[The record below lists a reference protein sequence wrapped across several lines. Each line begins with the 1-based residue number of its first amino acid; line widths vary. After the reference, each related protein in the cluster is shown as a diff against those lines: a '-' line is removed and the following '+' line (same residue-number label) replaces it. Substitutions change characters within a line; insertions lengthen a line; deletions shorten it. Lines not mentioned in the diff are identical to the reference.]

1 MKHAAKKQ
9 WLVAAVFTILAGT
22 VGGVNAG
29 AISLPSANHVLV
41 KGDELS
47 NVDTTDKGYIY
58 GVVGGNAYLDGSS
71 KTALNNISGNSLV
84 MGEVDNKFP
93 GVSAFVKDVNGK
105 FQEISGENSVDT
117 PVGMTLTA
125 QNGYTR
131 YYGAIGGD
139 LVINANA
146 GVTWESDPSA
156 ATLFLPGSNK
166 AETPKIEVDRQ
177 GIIKNDIQSG
187 SVIIGT
193 GASAVVGIGNIAG
206 DVSADKR
213 VSILFSTLDVHVSA
227 DAQTGGTSTA
237 TLTGKVD
244 TEIQKDANVI
254 GFANG
259 GLAAGI
265 GGGATSTV
273 NGSTVLT
280 IHGGEK
286 NPDFN
291 TIEESSK
298 DAFHQ
303 LTTALNVMK
312 GSGINAI
319 GVTGGG
325 AAVTTI
331 GGTATSEVKGDTTI
345 NVTDGTVI
353 AAFGGGAA
361 ASVDATGAVEALLF
375 PDRQIGNDDG
385 TSDYE
390 YKGGTVN
397 ATVKVTNVNQGGT
410 ASAATG
416 ETHINLTGNS
426 SALGVFGGGAAAA
439 SHTYTWKND
448 QTNQKENGYQVNDE
462 YGKSEA
468 DATTGRAHIYVN
480 LTTPEDGGLTDTE
493 KGNLVGAFKGFA
505 SGLANDSTKE
515 DALKD
520 FSGKGAVVGVF
531 GGGLAAAQSGDR
543 QLLNDQNL
551 GSKDGAFATA
561 STKGADIDLASG
573 YAVGVFGGGLAGT
586 INNATANASMT
597 ESVNINIGEKMETIG
612 VFGNGLAYFTGSS
625 GGGNNNL
632 KGQASVTA
640 ENTSITVE
648 GKADGVFGGGL
659 AIDDSQANITNASAE
674 TKGTSAILVQ
684 NGAEVGKVNFGV
696 VSTPAPADKI
706 NLYSYADGAKAAV
719 GTVAIAG
726 GGVALG
732 GGASTSVNKSVITVD
747 GGKVDGDI
755 IGGGAAAYGYAG
767 ENTGSTVGTSTINLN
782 GGTVDGNVYA
792 GGAIATKTS
801 DKSDVYGG
809 YDQAQATVGNATINL
824 AGTTVTGILSG
835 GGLKDGESSFED
847 SVKAGN
853 STLNLIG
860 ENTLSLVDGA
870 SKVQGFTDTVATA
883 GSITKVEGLNS
894 TTSLID
900 ANGGKVVV
908 DAGAKLDVSA
918 LDGTAGNTYLVA
930 NNYATGSTFWTDSNL
945 AYDFLKYTAK
955 GVEDGDSWKVK
966 FGEFDADHAADRLG
980 SHWTAPLI
988 AYGQSVNWA
997 EDQVNPGANRFFND
1011 WRDAVNAGTSIDSFN
1026 RGGLIGEDTAV
1037 TGNTVSIASDMA
1049 DHVVQRLSFTEE
1061 YIAAPGWVNEDGGIW
1076 AKYVHK
1082 KYEAKGLG
1090 STVGGVHASSDY
1102 DGAIVGMDFAKKGK
1116 LQYGAAFHYG
1126 TGEGN
1131 GVISS
1136 NDYDAWGLALY
1147 GSLKDEVA
1155 HTNLMADI
1163 GYTKT
1168 SNDITGHVNGKSLTA
1183 DRDVDVWM
1191 LGVRGEKE
1199 YISGRNQI
1207 VPYAGLR
1214 YIHTAPSRY
1223 TSYYDGQKAF
1233 DYDAENQDI
1242 WLLPVGVSLRNETV
1256 TASGW
1261 KVTPKVD
1268 LSYIW
1273 AFGDTDGTT
1282 DVWMNGGV
1290 SSLAYTVM
1298 DDSWLA
1304 AVGVEA
1310 TKDVWSYGLGY
1321 SYQKGDDTKSTK
1333 WYVSASYAF

>member
-29 AISLPSANHVLV
+29 AVSLAKDHLFVRGNSDNVEQLV
-41 KGDELS
+41 KNG
-47 NVDTTDKGYIY
+47 GYIY
-58 GVVGGNAYLDGSS
+58 GITPSGDKSSVYLDEQTLKSLKTIGLVLGSSSNTIKEVITGIQNNTTSLAGNIEIPGDSTLTLEDYGKDYVRYYGVLGGDTVVNANLHMGTQSSSDISVTRTGNNNIQINGGSVIGGAAGGTAAGIGNVDIKYGLTLRTGGNASNTLDGSV
-71 KTALNNISGNSLV
+71 TTNAA
-84 MGEVDNKFP
+84 P
-93 GVSAFVKDVNGK
+93 
-105 FQEISGENSVDT
+105 
-117 PVGMTLTA
+117 
-125 QNGYTR
+125 
-131 YYGAIGGD
+131 
-139 LVINANA
+139 NANLL
-146 GVTWESDPSA
+146 GYV
-156 ATLFLPGSNK
+156 
-166 AETPKIEVDRQ
+166 
-177 GIIKNDIQSG
+177 
-187 SVIIGT
+187 
-193 GASAVVGIGNIAG
+193 
-206 DVSADKR
+206 
-213 VSILFSTLDVHVSA
+213 
-227 DAQTGGTSTA
+227 
-237 TLTGKVD
+237 
-244 TEIQKDANVI
+244 
-254 GFANG
+254 NG

-265 GGGATSTV
+265 GGTANSTV
-273 NGSTVLT
+273 TGNTELT
-280 IHGGEK
+280 ITG
-286 NPDFN
+286 
-291 TIEESSK
+291 K
-298 DAFHQ
+298 DRVYKTDRFDPPGDDIVPQ

-331 GGTATSEVKGDTTI
+331 GGTAKSEVKGDTTI

-361 ASVDATGAVEALLF
+361 ASVDATGVAEALLF
-375 PDRQIGNDDG
+375 PKLQLGNDDG
-385 TSDYE
+385 TSDITGAQIE
-390 YKGGTVN
+390 GLLGMDNGIPDSLKITVSD
-397 ATVKVTNVNQGGT
+397 VNQGGT
-410 ASAATG
+410 ATSTTG
-416 ETHINLTGNS
+416 KTNINLTGKS

-439 SHTYTWKND
+439 THTYTWKADGKNPE
-448 QTNQKENGYQVNDE
+448 QKGYNVNDE
-462 YGKSEA
+462 YGTSNA
-468 DATTGRAHIYVN
+468 DATTGRAHISVN
-480 LTTPEDGGLTDTE
+480 LRTPEDGGLTDTE
-493 KGNLVGAFKGFA
+493 KGNLVGAFTGFA
-505 SGLANDSTKE
+505 SGLAHNSTQAN
-515 DALKD
+515 ALEG

-531 GGGLAAAQSGDR
+531 GGGLAAAQSGNR
-543 QLLNDQNL
+543 QLLGSDQEL
-551 GSKDGAFATA
+551 SSKDGAFATA
-561 STKGADIDLASG
+561 STEGADIDLASG

-586 INNATANASMT
+586 INNATATASMT
-597 ESVNINIGEKMETIG
+597 DSVNINIGKDMETVG

-625 GGGNNNL
+625 NGGQNHL

-659 AIDDSQANITNASAE
+659 VIDDSQSDTTNA
-674 TKGTSAILVQ
+674 TSALS
-684 NGAEVGKVNFGV
+684 GKATITVSGTVAAVNFGAA
-696 VSTPAPADKI
+696 VSTEKPGTGAPGFSD
-706 NLYSYADGAKAAV
+706 YANGANAAV
-719 GTVAIAG
+719 GLTGGNVAIAG

-732 GGASTSVNKSVITVD
+732 GGAASSVGEVEINVQNGSDITGNVIA
-747 GGKVDGDI
+747 
-755 IGGGAAAYGYAG
+755 GGAAAYGAQKDG
-767 ENTGSTVGTSTINLN
+767 NDVGGSTVGTATINLE
-782 GGTVDGNVYA
+782 GGKVTGDVYA
-792 GGAIATKTS
+792 GGA
-801 DKSDVYGG
+801 V
-809 YDQAQATVGNATINL
+809 ATVGNDTYNHAKATVGEATINL
-824 AGTTVTGILSG
+824 RGTEVTGILSG
-835 GGLKDGESSFED
+835 GGLKDGTVSFED
-847 SVKAGN
+847 SVKAGS
-853 STLNLIG
+853 STLNLID
-860 ENTLSLVDGA
+860 ENTLTAIKDK
-870 SKVQGFTDTVATA
+870 SKISGFTDVNAKAGSVTKLEGLTA
-883 GSITKVEGLNS
+883 GD
-894 TTSLID
+894 TTPLID
-900 ANGGKVVV
+900 GKEGGTVTV
-908 DAGAKLDVSA
+908 DTGAKLDVSA

-930 NNYATGSTFWTDSNL
+930 NSYATGSTFWTDSNL

-955 GVEDGDSWKVK
+955 GVEDGEGWKVK
-966 FGEFDADHAADRLG
+966 FGEFDADQAADRLG

-988 AYGQSVNWA
+988 AYGQSVDWA
-997 EDQVNPGANRFFND
+997 DDQVNPGANRFFND
-1011 WRDAVNAGTSIDSFN
+1011 WRDAVNAGTSTDSFN
-1026 RGGLIGEDTAV
+1026 RAGLVGEDTAV

-1147 GSLKDEVA
+1147 GSLKDEAA

-1183 DRDVDVWM
+1183 DRDVDVWT

>member
-29 AISLPSANHVLV
+29 AVSLPPADHVLV
-41 KGDELS
+41 KGDQLDQ
-47 NVDTTDKGYIY
+47 VDTTADGYLY

-71 KTALNNISGNSLV
+71 KTALSNIAGKQTLLSVVNGMISGSKDLIEGINKTF
-84 MGEVDNKFP
+84 EVAADP
-93 GVSAFVKDVNGK
+93 AEGTAGIALSAK
-105 FQEISGENSVDT
+105 
-117 PVGMTLTA
+117 
-125 QNGYTR
+125 NGYTR

-139 LVINANA
+139 LVINANT
-146 GVTWESDPSA
+146 GIKWESS
-156 ATLFLPGSNK
+156 LLQSLLPESNDAK
-166 AETPKIEVDRQ
+166 TAEIEVKRQ
-177 GIIKNDIQSG
+177 GGIKNNIQSG

-193 GASAVVGIGNIAG
+193 GASTAVGIGNITG
-206 DVSADKR
+206 NISADKKT
-213 VSILFSTLDVHVSA
+213 SILDIHVSA
-227 DAQTGGTSTA
+227 DAQTGGTSIA
-237 TLTGKVD
+237 TLTGNVD
-244 TEIQKDANVI
+244 TQIQKDANVI

-265 GGGATSTV
+265 GGGAISTV
-273 NGSTVLT
+273 NGNTVL
-280 IHGGEK
+280 IIQGGDK
-286 NPDFN
+286 DAALN
-291 TIEESSK
+291 TIEDSSK
-298 DAFHQ
+298 DTFPQ

-325 AAVTTI
+325 AAVTTL
-331 GGTATSEVKGDTTI
+331 GGTAKSEVTGTTAI
-345 NVTDGTVI
+345 NVKDGTII

-361 ASVDATGAVEALLF
+361 ASVDATGAVKALLF

-390 YKGGTVN
+390 YKGGTVT
-397 ATVKVTNVNQGGT
+397 AAVKVTNVNQGGT
-410 ASAATG
+410 AISTTG
-416 ETHINLTGNS
+416 ETYINLTGKS
-426 SALGVFGGGAAAA
+426 SALGVFGGGAVAAT
-439 SHTYTWKND
+439 HTYTWKD
-448 QTNQKENGYQVNDE
+448 DKTNTSITGYKINDE

-468 DATTGRAHIYVN
+468 DATTGKAHISVN

-493 KGNLVGAFKGFA
+493 KGNLVGAFTGFA

-531 GGGLAAAQSGDR
+531 GGGLAVAQSGN
-543 QLLNDQNL
+543 QKLLSDQEL
-551 GSKDGAFATA
+551 SSKDGAFATA
-561 STKGADIDLASG
+561 STEGADINLASG

-586 INNATANASMT
+586 INNATATASMT
-597 ESVNINIGEKMETIG
+597 DDVKIDIGEKMETVG

-625 GGGNNNL
+625 NGGQNHL

-640 ENTSITVE
+640 ENTSITVT

-659 AIDDSQANITNASAE
+659 AIDDSQADITNASAV
-674 TKGTSAILVQ
+674 TNGTSTILVQ
-684 NGAEVGKVNFGV
+684 DGAEVGKVNFGV
-696 VSTPAPADKI
+696 VGTNAPSGAPD
-706 NLYSYADGAKAAV
+706 LSSYADGAKAAV
-719 GTVAIAG
+719 GKVAIAG

-732 GGASTSVNKSVITVD
+732 GGASTSVKESVITVA
-747 GGKVDGDI
+747 GGMVDGNI

-767 ENTGSTVGTSTINLN
+767 ENKGSTVETSTINLN
-782 GGTVDGNVYA
+782 GGTVDGDVYA

-801 DKSDVYGG
+801 SGSAVYGD
-809 YDQAQATVGNATINL
+809 YDKAQATVGNATINL
-824 AGTTVTGILSG
+824 AGTEVKGILSG
-835 GGLKDGESSFED
+835 GGLKNGEASDEE
-847 SVKAGN
+847 SVKAKK
-853 STLNLIG
+853 SELNLIG
-860 ENTLSLVDGA
+860 GNTLIAVDGK
-870 SKVQGFTDTVATA
+870 SKISGFTNVNAKA
-883 GSITKVEGLNS
+883 GSVTKLEGLAAGD
-894 TTSLID
+894 TTPFIDGKGGTVTVESGASLDIS
-900 ANGGKVVV
+900 
-908 DAGAKLDVSA
+908 KLDQSDDKY
-918 LDGTAGNTYLVA
+918 LIAGNYA
-930 NNYATGSTFWTDSNL
+930 NSSTFWGNDDLLYDRFT
-945 AYDFLKYTAK
+945 AYAEAENADGKYTISYSEITKDNAGK
-955 GVEDGDSWKVK
+955 AAD
-966 FGEFDADHAADRLG
+966 EFADRLDAP
-980 SHWTAPLI
+980 WTKPLI
-988 AYGQSVNWA
+988 EKGMTDGFGDYTGSQTYFSDWNTNRDTASEAY
-997 EDQVNPGANRFFND
+997 
-1011 WRDAVNAGTSIDSFN
+1011 N

-1061 YIAAPGWVNEDGGIW
+1061 YIVAPGWVNEDGGIW

-1116 LQYGAAFHYG
+1116 FQYGAAFHYG

-1147 GSLKDEVA
+1147 GSLKDEAA

-1168 SNDITGHVNGKSLTA
+1168 SNDITGYVNGKSLTA
-1183 DRDVDVWM
+1183 DRDVDVWT